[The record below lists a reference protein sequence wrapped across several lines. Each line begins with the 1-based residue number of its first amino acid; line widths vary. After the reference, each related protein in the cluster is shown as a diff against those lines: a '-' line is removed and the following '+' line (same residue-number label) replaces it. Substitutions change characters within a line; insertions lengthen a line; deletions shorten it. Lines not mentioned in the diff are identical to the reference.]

1 MNRKLCC
8 LCSCQFA
15 CPYKAGDA
23 QCVSSLSTLQG
34 GDVRI
39 FAVFAPLGSVWGRHE
54 GDRGEWFGKVR
65 GFRPAASSEGMA
77 SLRASVSQLQRHFT
91 GRFHAEDA
99 AQQM

>member
-1 MNRKLCC
+1 
-8 LCSCQFA
+8 
-15 CPYKAGDA
+15 
-23 QCVSSLSTLQG
+23 
-34 GDVRI
+34 VRI

-54 GDRGEWFGKVR
+54 GDRGEWFGQVR